1 MFSTSKDYS
10 GMKASDILVDVLQE
24 LDEIKRY
31 VANTYQNTDTEI
43 REIRDTVK
51 RIDVQLRETDSQI
64 DRIERFERLLNDVK
78 SSLKQI
84 ERKL

>member
-10 GMKASDILVDVLQE
+10 QMQPAEILVDVMEE

-31 VANTYQNTDTEI
+31 VANTYANTDTEI
-43 REIRDTVK
+43 HEIKETVK
-51 RIDVQLRETDSQI
+51 KIDNQLRETDSQI
-64 DRIERFERLLNDVK
+64 DRIERFERVMNDLK
-78 SSLKQI
+78 SSMKQI